1 MSETVSVIVTA
12 YNVERY
18 LSKCLDSILAQTYPE
33 LEVIVIDDASTDK
46 TKLICDEYK
55 KKDQRVRVIH
65 LAKNGGVSNARNVA
79 IENAKGTYLTFID
92 GDDWINTAYVEEYLT
107 QAKKH
112 NAEIVMGPYFRF
124 NDQNGMFYFY
134 DALYPTQELTID
146 DYIRERALQ
155 RVAWFSNLGGKLYHR
170 RLFEHKIYGTD
181 YFPVGWFSS
190 EDQIVSS
197 RLCFLAHRIWYT
209 QEANYC
215 WRIRKGSVTQTAT
228 TSKTA
233 MDALRAEMQYLV
245 DLAMLGKLDQHLID
259 VFKENIASIKSQLND
274 QSLQTTD
281 VYQRICQQL
290 VL

>member
-12 YNVERY
+12 YNLERY

-46 TKLICDEYK
+46 TKLICDEYE

-155 RVAWFSNLGGKLYHR
+155 RVAWFSNLGGKH
-170 RLFEHKIYGTD
+170 
-181 YFPVGWFSS
+181 
-190 EDQIVSS
+190 
-197 RLCFLAHRIWYT
+197 
-209 QEANYC
+209 
-215 WRIRKGSVTQTAT
+215 
-228 TSKTA
+228 
-233 MDALRAEMQYLV
+233 
-245 DLAMLGKLDQHLID
+245 
-259 VFKENIASIKSQLND
+259 
-274 QSLQTTD
+274 
-281 VYQRICQQL
+281 
-290 VL
+290 

>member
-46 TKLICDEYK
+46 TKLICDEYE

-92 GDDWINTAYVEEYLT
+92 GDDWVNTAYVEEYLT

-181 YFPVGWFSS
+181 YFPVGWF
-190 EDQIVSS
+190 
-197 RLCFLAHRIWYT
+197 
-209 QEANYC
+209 
-215 WRIRKGSVTQTAT
+215 
-228 TSKTA
+228 
-233 MDALRAEMQYLV
+233 
-245 DLAMLGKLDQHLID
+245 
-259 VFKENIASIKSQLND
+259 
-274 QSLQTTD
+274 
-281 VYQRICQQL
+281 
-290 VL
+290 